1 MSLTNNIHSKTTFHF
16 WKWIV
21 VVPQLLSSYI
31 FKRLNNAWTLEGQIV
46 LGFVWGNYGIYLLP
60 FLLGLAFIKNQM
72 NSNLL
77 FITTLITRFG
87 QDEAF
92 YFLLFWI
99 FTFYSSQF
107 YFIFYFKKEVILVLD
122 YKRERE
128 TCRWKKNSLVI
139 KKKNSMIV
147 REKKALIFIF
157 YFFKKKKL
165 Y

>member
-1 MSLTNNIHSKTTFHF
+1 MQGKKAILFF
-16 WKWIV
+16 Y
-21 VVPQLLSSYI
+21 L
-31 FKRLNNAWTLEGQIV
+31 FFQI
-46 LGFVWGNYGIYLLP
+46 
-60 FLLGLAFIKNQM
+60 
-72 NSNLL
+72 
-77 FITTLITRFG
+77 
-87 QDEAF
+87 
-92 YFLLFWI
+92 
-99 FTFYSSQF
+99 
-107 YFIFYFKKEVILVLD
+107 KEVILVLD